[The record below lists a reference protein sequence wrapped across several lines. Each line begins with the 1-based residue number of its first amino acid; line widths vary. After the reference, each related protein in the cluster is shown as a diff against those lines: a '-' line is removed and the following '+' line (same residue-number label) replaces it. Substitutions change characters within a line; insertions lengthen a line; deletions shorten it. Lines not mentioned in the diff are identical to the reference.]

1 MPMKSKHSKSN
12 YKVLSCDGGYLVPV
26 GLQEVLPGD
35 IFNHKIRGLVRAAP
49 MIAPLMHQVDV
60 RLHCWFVPNR
70 LVWTD
75 WENFITGGPDGE
87 DASVHP
93 TIEMTFTAGTP
104 DTGNN
109 QVGYLPDFMGIPPE
123 VNGVFVNALPF
134 RAYNLIFN
142 EFYRDQDLVTPRAV
156 SKASGVDSTTDVT
169 LARIAWEKDYFTS
182 ARPWESK
189 GPTLTLPL
197 GTEAPVIGTGKSMV
211 LTDGTNE
218 AGFTQNASD
227 LRVNQGNVGANVGA
241 ATSGSVLAN
250 GVVFGL
256 SENPANSGLI
266 ADLSYATGVDLVTL
280 REYFGQ
286 LRYQEA
292 RAKYGS
298 RYTEYL
304 AYLGV
309 RSSDARLQR
318 PEYLGGGR
326 VPVQFSEVLQ
336 TAPSDADFVGTMAG
350 HGIAGARSN
359 RYRRFFEEHGF
370 VVVLMSI
377 RPKTMYVDG
386 IQRHWSRATKEDY
399 FQKELAAV
407 GAQEVLNKEV
417 QAVHSQPNGVFGYQD
432 RYDEYRR
439 TENTVAGEMRTTLN
453 YWHMAR
459 EFSGDVALNSSFVTC
474 TPTDRVFAGSEELID
489 QFYVMIHHSLQVR
502 SIVPKVAKTYVF

>member
-1 MPMKSKHSKSN
+1 MIRSKHSLSN

-35 IFNHKIRGLVRAAP
+35 VFNHKIRGLVRAAP
-49 MIAPLMHQVDV
+49 MIAPVMHQVDV

-70 LVWTD
+70 LLWTD

-87 DASVHP
+87 DASVAP
-93 TIEMTFTAGTP
+93 TIEMTFTSGSP

-109 QVGYLPDFMGIPPE
+109 QVGFLPDFLGIPPE
-123 VNGVFVNALPF
+123 VNGQFVSALPF

-142 EFYRDQDLVTPRAV
+142 EFYRDQDLVAPRAI
-156 SKASGVDSTTDVT
+156 SKASGVDTTTDPT
-169 LARIAWEKDYFTS
+169 LARIAWEKDYYTS

-197 GTEAPVIGTGKSMV
+197 GDQAPVLGIGPTTTGTYTTSGV
-211 LTDGTNE
+211 LKQSDGTTIN
-218 AGFTQNASD
+218 
-227 LRVNQGNVGANVGA
+227 
-241 ATSGSVLAN
+241 LAN
-250 GVVFGL
+250 ADGQRAMADSQFSLRQMQKGTATG
-256 SENPANSGLI
+256 NQPDI
-266 ADLSYATGVDLVTL
+266 YADLSAATGVDLVTL

-336 TAPSDADFVGTMAG
+336 TAPSTSDFVGTMAG

-359 RYRRFFEEHGF
+359 RYRRFFEEHGW
-370 VVVLMSI
+370 VMVLVSI

-407 GAQEVLNKEV
+407 GSQEVLNKEV
-417 QAVHSQPNGVFGYQD
+417 QAVHSSPNGVFGYQD

-439 TENTVAGEMRTTLN
+439 TENTIAGEMRTTLN

-474 TPTDRVFAGSEELID
+474 TPTDRVFAGSEELVD
-489 QFYVMIHHSLQVR
+489 QYYLMIHHSLQAR
-502 SIVPKVAKTYVF
+502 RIVPKVAKTYVF